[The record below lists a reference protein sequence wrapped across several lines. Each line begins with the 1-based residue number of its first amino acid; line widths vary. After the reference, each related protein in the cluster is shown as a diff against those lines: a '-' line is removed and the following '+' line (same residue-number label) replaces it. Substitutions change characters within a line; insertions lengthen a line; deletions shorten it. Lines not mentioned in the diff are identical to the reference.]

1 MSNLEQL
8 IWDHT
13 LPIVERLGLRLYEV
27 NFKRQKSGDILE
39 VIIDKAE
46 GVSIDDCTAV
56 SEELN
61 VLLDELDP
69 ISTSYTLEVSSA
81 GCERDIRNEA
91 ELIEAVG
98 SYIHVKTYEKLP
110 SINLKELEGDL
121 QEVKD
126 KTIVLKVMVKT
137 RAMIIEIEKEKI
149 AKMRYAIK
157 F

>member
-13 LPIVERLGLRLYEV
+13 LPICEKHGLRLYEV
-27 NFKRQKSGDILE
+27 NFKKQKGGDILE
-39 VIIDKAE
+39 VIIDKKE

-56 SEELN
+56 SEDLN
-61 VLLDELDP
+61 ILLDELDP
-69 ISTSYTLEVSSA
+69 IPSSYTLEVSSA

-91 ELIEAVG
+91 ELQEALNA
-98 SYIHVKTYEKLP
+98 YIHVKTYEKVP
-110 SINLKELEGDL
+110 SINAKEIEGDL
-121 QEVKD
+121 VEIKD
-126 KTIVLKVMVKT
+126 NTIILKVMVKT
-137 RAMIIEIEKEKI
+137 RAMLVEIEKEKI